1 MELQVLKSGGA
12 HPEILKVSDDVFSVN
27 FNQGLVHQ
35 VVTTYMSAARQGTKA
50 QKTRAEVSGGNSK
63 PWNQKGSGRARA
75 GSTRSPL
82 WRKGGVVFA
91 ASPRNYEKK
100 LNRKMYRLASK
111 VILSE
116 LIRNERLIIV
126 DSFDLA
132 VPKTKE
138 FLKLMSQYGL
148 QRDLLIVTSEISESL
163 FLGVRN
169 LFDVGLCDVEALD
182 PHSLVA
188 YSKVLVTV
196 DALKKIEGR
205 LL

>member
-1 MELQVLKSGGA
+1 MELQVLKSGGSNSA
-12 HPEILKVSDDVFSVN
+12 AVSISDDVFSVE
-27 FNQGLVHQ
+27 FNEGLVHQ

-100 LNRKMYRLASK
+100 LNRKMYRLAIR

-116 LIRNERLIIV
+116 LIRTDRLV
-126 DSFDLA
+126 VVESFDLA

-138 FLKLMSQYGL
+138 FLNLIAQYGL
-148 QRDLLIVTSEISESL
+148 KRDLLIITSEISESL
-163 FLGVRN
+163 FLSVRN

-188 YSKVLVTV
+188 YSKVLITV

>member
-1 MELQVLKSGGA
+1 MELQVLKSGGSSPSA
-12 HPEILKVSDDVFSVN
+12 VSVSDEVFSVI
-27 FNQGLVHQ
+27 FNEGLVHQ

-100 LNRKMYRLASK
+100 LNRKMYRLAIR

-116 LIRNERLIIV
+116 LIRSGRLV
-126 DSFDLA
+126 VVESFDLA

-138 FLKLMSQYGL
+138 FLNLISQYGL
-148 QRDLLIVTSEISESL
+148 ARDILIITSEISECL
-163 FLGVRN
+163 FLSVRN
-169 LFDVGLCDVEALD
+169 LYDVGLCDVEALD

>member
-1 MELQVLKSGGA
+1 MELQVLKSGNAECG
-12 HPEILKVSDDVFSVN
+12 LVNVSDDVFSVL
-27 FNQGLVHQ
+27 FNEGLVHQ
-35 VVTTYMSAARQGTKA
+35 VVTSYMSSARQGTKA

-91 ASPRNYEKK
+91 ASPRSYEKK
-100 LNRKMYRLASK
+100 LNRKMYRLAIR

-116 LIRNERLIIV
+116 LIRNQRLIVV

-138 FLKLMSQYGL
+138 FLNLMSQYGL
-148 QRDLLIVTSEISESL
+148 TRNILIVTSEISETL
-163 FLGVRN
+163 FLSVRN

-188 YSKVLVTV
+188 YDKVLVTV